1 VSFNTKFRILFW
13 SSREIYLSSLVAC
26 FFFCQELLL
35 TWGPQMFLLLP
46 RLSLL
51 LSCLLPL
58 LTLLSCQHSRAV
70 SLFCLLPAL
79 ALSLHPGIQLA
90 LTALACLLLASR
102 STAAVSSENQNI
114 SRASPARDVYS
125 QAFLAA
131 LNRRPAQKAREPQQ
145 QLEHQQQQQQQQQLL
160 NAPSRTESQVEPWK
174 SGYNSSG
181 SSSLLSSSPR

>member
-1 VSFNTKFRILFW
+1 ML
-13 SSREIYLSSLVAC
+13 
-26 FFFCQELLL
+26 
-35 TWGPQMFLLLP
+35 LLLP

-51 LSCLLPL
+51 FSCLLPL

-79 ALSLHPGIQLA
+79 ALSLHPSIQLG
-90 LTALACLLLASR
+90 LTGLACLLLASR
-102 STAAVSSENQNI
+102 STTPVSSENQNS

-131 LNRRPAQKAREPQQ
+131 LNRRPAQKEIKPQQQ
-145 QLEHQQQQQQQQQLL
+145 QLEHQQQQQQLHTV
-160 NAPSRTESQVEPWK
+160 PSRSESQVEPWK
-174 SGYNSSG
+174 SGYNSSR

>member
-1 VSFNTKFRILFW
+1 MCGT
-13 SSREIYLSSLVAC
+13 
-26 FFFCQELLL
+26 QLL
-35 TWGPQMFLLLP
+35 LLLP

-51 LSCLLPL
+51 LSFLLPL

-79 ALSLHPGIQLA
+79 ALSLHPTIQLG
-90 LTALACLLLASR
+90 LTGLACLLLASR
-102 STAAVSSENQNI
+102 STTTVSSENHNG
-114 SRASPARDVYS
+114 SGATPSRDVYS

-131 LNRRPAQKAREPQQ
+131 LNRRPAQKEREPQQQQQ
-145 QLEHQQQQQQQQQLL
+145 QLEHQQQQEQLHTV
-160 NAPSRTESQVEPWK
+160 PSRTESKVEPWK

>member
-1 VSFNTKFRILFW
+1 V
-13 SSREIYLSSLVAC
+13 C
-26 FFFCQELLL
+26 
-35 TWGPQMFLLLP
+35 GPQLLLLLP

-58 LTLLSCQHSRAV
+58 VTLLSCQHSRAV

-79 ALSLHPGIQLA
+79 ALSLHPSIQLG
-90 LTALACLLLASR
+90 LTGLACLLLASR
-102 STAAVSSENQNI
+102 SAAAVSSEYQNI

-131 LNRRPAQKAREPQQ
+131 LNRRPAQKEREPQQ
-145 QLEHQQQQQQQQQLL
+145 QLEHQQQQQQQQQLEHHHQQQQL
-160 NAPSRTESQVEPWK
+160 HTVPSRTESQVEPWK
-174 SGYNSSG
+174 SGYNSSR

>member
-1 VSFNTKFRILFW
+1 ML
-13 SSREIYLSSLVAC
+13 
-26 FFFCQELLL
+26 
-35 TWGPQMFLLLP
+35 LLLP

-79 ALSLHPGIQLA
+79 ALSLHPGIQLG
-90 LTALACLLLASR
+90 LTGLACLLLASR
-102 STAAVSSENQNI
+102 SAAAVSPENLNI

-131 LNRRPAQKAREPQQ
+131 LNRRPAEKEREP
-145 QLEHQQQQQQQQQLL
+145 QQQQQQQLEYQQQL
-160 NAPSRTESQVEPWK
+160 HTVPSRTESQMEPWK
-174 SGYNSSG
+174 SGFNSSG